1 MSVVYIYIYVSAPPP
16 LSDHLQSN
24 GARTTLP
31 ICGGRFCHVCT
42 LPCHWP
48 RIESTNDCAPLRF
61 IRSYHLSLRIFS
73 FNFLRSKYS
82 KRERSNVSPCEHFFE
97 KEEKEEEEKK
107 DEERGRKKKNR
118 TARDE
123 QWRHVAIKAS
133 VWRRTSE
140 GIKNYENSR
149 SGNWQRISEA
159 KRGW

>member
-1 MSVVYIYIYVSAPPP
+1 MCS
-16 LSDHLQSN
+16 
-24 GARTTLP
+24 
-31 ICGGRFCHVCT
+31 

-48 RIESTNDCAPLRF
+48 RIESTNDCAQLRF

-82 KRERSNVSPCEHFFE
+82 KRGRSNVSPCEHFFE
-97 KEEKEEEEKK
+97 KEEEEEEEEEGKK
-107 DEERGRKKKNR
+107 KEEKKNR

-123 QWRHVAIKAS
+123 RWRHVAIKAS
-133 VWRRTSE
+133 VWRRTRASE